1 MTSCRFEP
9 YDYQVRAIDQF
20 WEAMRAGP
28 QVRPV
33 LAMPGGSGKSMVN
46 AEIIRQ
52 TMAAKPTSRVLMV
65 VRSMELVK
73 HDADALRKLW
83 PGAPMGV
90 VCSGLRKKEW
100 GEPIII
106 ASTGSVAK
114 HASRLGHIDL
124 FLIDEAQDMSDDDDS
139 AIRKLV
145 SALLA
150 TNPDMRIGGYSASP
164 YRLSQGMLTDGE
176 SPIFNLILEPVSIEE
191 LIHRKKLMPLR
202 SKQTEFHMDTSGVH
216 KSGGEFIASEMAA
229 KFNTLENNAAVVA
242 EVKARAESYRHWLV
256 FCSSRKH
263 AADVAGAFREA
274 GVTADSVDS
283 SDPVGLRKRKI
294 ADFES
299 GKIRALCNVGILTT
313 GYDFPALDCIVFLR
327 DTMSPGLYLQSAV
340 RGMRIKPHTD
350 HCLVLDFV
358 GVVSRHGP
366 ITRVNPPKAK
376 GKAGDTPMKVCDACD
391 ELCLMFATV
400 CPACGAAFELAAK
413 GPAPKAA
420 LVLHDDDIMGW
431 EEDAKTIEV
440 KGWRWRV
447 QQAKKKPVDMI
458 AVSYYGRVLS
468 DPPVVQYLCVHHGG
482 TPERKAWD
490 DIAKI
495 AQEVTLP
502 PGVLAS
508 GDLESLCEAM
518 TAAKAPRW
526 IQYVVDGKYKRITRR
541 AWDESTQ

>member
-1 MTSCRFEP
+1 MTSCHFSP
-9 YDYQVRAIDQF
+9 YDYQLRAIDQF
-20 WEAMRAGP
+20 WEA
-28 QVRPV
+28 VRDGYRPC

-52 TMAAKPTSRVLMV
+52 IMAAKPTARVLMV

-90 VCSGLRKKEW
+90 ICSGLRKKEW
-100 GEPIII
+100 GEPITI

-114 HASRLGHIDL
+114 HANRLGRVDF
-124 FLIDEAQDMSDDDDS
+124 FLIDEAQDMSDDENS

-145 SALLA
+145 AGLLEV
-150 TNPDMRIGGYSASP
+150 NPDMKIGGYSASP
-164 YRLSQGMLTDGE
+164 YRLSQGELTDGDN
-176 SPIFNLILEPVSIEE
+176 PIFNRILEPVSIEE

-202 SKQTEFHMDTSGVH
+202 SKQTAFHMDTAGVH

-229 KFNTLENNAAVVA
+229 KFNTFENNAAVVA
-242 EVKARAESYRHWLV
+242 EVVSRAESYKHWLV

-263 AADVAGAFREA
+263 AADVADAFKTA
-274 GVTADSVDS
+274 GVTSESVDS
-283 SDPVGLRKRKI
+283 TDPVGLRKRKI
-294 ADFES
+294 ADFEA

-391 ELCLMFATV
+391 ELCLIGATE
-400 CPACGAAFELAAK
+400 CPACGAPFPVAASR
-413 GPAPKAA
+413 GPATKDP
-420 LVLHDDDIMGW
+420 LMLHDDDIMGL
-431 EEDAKTIEV
+431 DDSHTTMEV

-447 QQAKKKPVDMI
+447 QQAKKRPVDMI

-468 DPPVVQYLCVHHGG
+468 DPPVVQYLCVAHGG
-482 TPERKAWD
+482 PPERKAWD
-490 DIAKI
+490 EIAKI
-495 AQEVTLP
+495 AQEVVLP

-508 GDLESLCEAM
+508 GDLEALCEAM
-518 TAAKAPRW
+518 TAAKAPQW
-526 IQYVVDGKYKRITRR
+526 LQYVTDGKYKRITGR
-541 AWDESTQ
+541 AWA

>member
-1 MTSCRFEP
+1 MTTFQP
-9 YDYQVRAIDQF
+9 YDYQVRAIEQF
-20 WEAMRAGP
+20 WAAMREDARI
-28 QVRPV
+28 RPC

-52 TMAAKPTSRVLMV
+52 TMAGKPTARILMV

-90 VCSGLRKKEW
+90 VCSGMRKKEW

-114 HASRLGHIDL
+114 HAERLGHIDL

-145 SALLA
+145 AALLER
-150 TNPDMRIGGYSASP
+150 NPDMRIGGYSASP
-164 YRLSQGMLTDGE
+164 YRLSQGMLTDGDN
-176 SPIFNLILEPVSIEE
+176 PVFNRILEPVSIEE
-191 LIHRKKLMPLR
+191 LIHRNKLMPLR
-202 SKQTEFHMDTSGVH
+202 SKQTVFHMDTAGVH
-216 KSGGEFIASEMAA
+216 KSGGDFIASEMAA

-256 FCSSRKH
+256 FCSNRQH
-263 AADVAGAFREA
+263 AADVASAFREA
-274 GVTADSVDS
+274 GVPADSVDS
-283 SDPVGLRKRKI
+283 GDPVGLRKRKI

-358 GVVSRHGP
+358 GVVQRHGP

-376 GKAGDTPMKVCDACD
+376 GNRAGDTPMKVCDACD

-400 CPACGAAFELAAK
+400 CPACGAPFK
-413 GPAPKAA
+413 VAPKGSAPKEP

-431 EEDAKTIEV
+431 EDEFKTVEV
-440 KGWRWRV
+440 KGWRWRI
-447 QQAKKKPVDMI
+447 QRAIKKPVDLI
-458 AVSYYGRVLS
+458 AVSYYSRVLS
-468 DPPVVQYLCVHHGG
+468 DPPIVQYLCVQHGG
-482 TPERKAWD
+482 LTERKAWD
-490 DIAKI
+490 DITKI
-495 AQEVTLP
+495 AQEVVLP

-508 GDLESLCEAM
+508 GDLEALCAAM
-518 TAAKAPRW
+518 TEASPPRW
-526 IQYVVDGKYKRITRR
+526 IQYFVDGKYKRITRR
-541 AWDESTQ
+541 AWDESQK

>member
-1 MTSCRFEP
+1 
-9 YDYQVRAIDQF
+9 
-20 WEAMRAGP
+20 MRSGDD
-28 QVRPV
+28 VRPV

-52 TMAAKPTSRVLMV
+52 TMAGKPTARVLMV

-90 VCSGLRKKEW
+90 VCSGMRKKEW
-100 GEPIII
+100 GEPVII

-114 HASRLGHIDL
+114 HADRLGHIDL

-145 SALLA
+145 ARLLEI
-150 TNPDMRIGGYSASP
+150 NPAMRIGGYSASP

-176 SPIFNLILEPVSIEE
+176 SPVFNRILEPVSIEE

-202 SKQTEFHMDTSGVH
+202 SKQTAFHMDTAGVH
-216 KSGGEFIASEMAA
+216 KSGGDFVASEMAA
-229 KFNTLENNAAVVA
+229 KFNTLENNAAVVS
-242 EVKARAESYRHWLV
+242 EVIQRAGAYRHWLV

-274 GVTADSVDS
+274 GITADAVDS
-283 SDPVGLRKRKI
+283 KDRVKTRKRKI
-294 ADFES
+294 ADFEA
-299 GKIRALCNVGILTT
+299 GTTRALCNVGILTT
-313 GYDFPALDCIVFLR
+313 GYDFPALDTIVFLR

-366 ITRVNPPKAK
+366 ITRVNPPKTK
-376 GKAGDTPMKVCDACD
+376 GKAGDTPMKPCKACD

-400 CPACGAAFELAAK
+400 CPACGALFESAAK
-413 GPAPKAA
+413 GPAPKEP
-420 LVLHDDDIMGW
+420 LVLHDDDIMGL
-431 EEDAKTIEV
+431 EDDAKTVEV

-447 QQAKKKPVDMI
+447 QRDTKRPVDMI
-458 AVSYYGRVLS
+458 AVSYYGRTLS
-468 DPPVVQYLCVHHGG
+468 DPPVVQYLCVNHGG
-482 TPERKAWD
+482 PPERKAWD
-490 DIAKI
+490 EIAKI

-502 PGVLAS
+502 PGVLSS
-508 GDLESLCEAM
+508 GDLEALCQAM
-518 TAAKAPRW
+518 TEAKAPQW
-526 IQYVVDGKYKRITRR
+526 LQYIVDGKYKRITRR
-541 AWDESTQ
+541 AWA